1 MRGRPRPKLTYP
13 LNRSRLSVDCVCSR
27 AKNVHNTPS
36 TPAARRRTT
45 GHTQT
50 ALQCHAAHDAACEHG
65 RKYACGQT
73 GPPYQEQ
80 HLPAWVHTRIH
91 PTAKCGPFSC
101 SAPRGSL
108 RGETA
113 ACHGHVCSEP
123 AAQALFVKSDHV
135 TLSTRCIAKL
145 AGSCAREGRGSDDNG
160 LPHLLCAGGD
170 RAQMTMGFPIF
181 FAPAEIELR

>member
-1 MRGRPRPKLTYP
+1 MYTTLRLPP
-13 LNRSRLSVDCVCSR
+13 LR
-27 AKNVHNTPS
+27 APPV
-36 TPAARRRTT
+36 
-45 GHTQT
+45 TQT

-181 FAPAEIELR
+181 FGMGAAGAVFFGAPATAPLFGAPATATLF